1 MTEEDFS
8 DFGFLKVNF
17 SLDIPEKLRSDA
29 RGVPPDKKSDIIS
42 NLCPLMP
49 ENRREF
55 WLQLPTTDGVDDLVN
70 NV

>member
-1 MTEEDFS
+1 MTEE

-17 SLDIPEKLRSDA
+17 SLDIPEKLRSDG

-55 WLQLPTTDGVDDLVN
+55 
-70 NV
+70 